1 MSVFSTTDGR
11 KWTVAVNLGAVKRV
25 REATGVDVLALVS
38 DQRAIS
44 EAFSDNIRLAE
55 VIASVIKPELAAAGV
70 TDDQFF
76 SVIDGAVIESAT
88 EALLAEVANFFQ
100 EPRRTI
106 LVKAMEKVQA
116 AVKEQNAR
124 GAAEALKA
132 LETMEVEIP
141 SELSHTSSVSSLQES
156 AA

>member
-11 KWTVAVNLGAVKRV
+11 KWTVAVNLGTVKRV

-106 LVKAMEKVQA
+106 LIKAMEKVRV

-141 SELSHTSSVSSLQES
+141 SELIHTSSVSSLQES

>member
-1 MSVFSTTDGR
+1 MSVFATTDGR
-11 KWTVAVNLGAVKRV
+11 KWTVAVNLGTVKRV
-25 REATGVDVLALVS
+25 REATGVDILALVS

-106 LVKAMEKVQA
+106 LVKAMEKVRV

-132 LETMEVEIP
+132 LETMQVEIP
-141 SELSHTSSVSSLQES
+141 SELTHTSSVLSLQES
-156 AA
+156 AV

>member
-11 KWTVAVNLGAVKRV
+11 KWTVAVNLGTVKRV

-141 SELSHTSSVSSLQES
+141 SELTHTNSVSSLQES

>member
-1 MSVFSTTDGR
+1 MTAFATTDGR
-11 KWTVAVNLGAVKRV
+11 RWTVAVNLGTVKRV
-25 REATGVDVLALVS
+25 REATGVDILALVS

-106 LVKAMEKVQA
+106 LIKAMEKVRV

-141 SELSHTSSVSSLQES
+141 SELIHTSSVSSLQES

>member
-1 MSVFSTTDGR
+1 MTAFATTDGR
-11 KWTVAVNLGAVKRV
+11 RWTVAVNLGTVKRV
-25 REATGVDVLALVS
+25 REATGVDILALVS

-106 LVKAMEKVQA
+106 LIKAMEKVQA

-141 SELSHTSSVSSLQES
+141 SELTHTSSVSSLQES
-156 AA
+156 AV

>member
-1 MSVFSTTDGR
+1 MTAFATTDGR
-11 KWTVAVNLGAVKRV
+11 RWTVAVNLGTVKRV
-25 REATGVDVLALVS
+25 REATGVDILALVS

-106 LVKAMEKVQA
+106 LIKAMEKVRV

-141 SELSHTSSVSSLQES
+141 SELTHTSSVSSLQES

>member
-11 KWTVAVNLGAVKRV
+11 KWTVAVNLGTVKRV
-25 REATGVDVLALVS
+25 REATGVDILALVS

-106 LVKAMEKVQA
+106 LIKAMEKVRV

-141 SELSHTSSVSSLQES
+141 SELTHTSSVSSLQES
-156 AA
+156 AV

>member
-11 KWTVAVNLGAVKRV
+11 KWTVAVNLGTVKRV
-25 REATGVDVLALVS
+25 REATGVDILALVS

-106 LVKAMEKVQA
+106 LIKAMEKVRV

-141 SELSHTSSVSSLQES
+141 SELIHTSSVSSLQES

>member
-11 KWTVAVNLGAVKRV
+11 KWTVAVNLGTVKRV

-141 SELSHTSSVSSLQES
+141 SELIHTSSVSSLQES

>member
-1 MSVFSTTDGR
+1 MSTFKTTDGR
-11 KWTVAVNLGAVKRV
+11 QWTVAVNVGTVKRV
-25 REATGVDVLALVS
+25 REATGVDILALVS

-55 VIASVIKPELAAAGV
+55 IMAAVIKPELTAAGV

-76 SVIDGAVIESAT
+76 SAIDGTVIESAT

-106 LVKAMEKVQA
+106 LLKAMEKVRA
-116 AVKEQNAR
+116 AFKEQTDQ
-124 GAAEALKA
+124 GAAAALKA
-132 LETMEVEIP
+132 LETMEVP
-141 SELSHTSSVSSLQES
+141 MPPELSHTSSVSSLRES

>member
-1 MSVFSTTDGR
+1 MTAFATTDGR
-11 KWTVAVNLGAVKRV
+11 RWTVAVNLGTVKRV
-25 REATGVDVLALVS
+25 REATGVDILALVS

-106 LVKAMEKVQA
+106 LIKAMEKVRV

-141 SELSHTSSVSSLQES
+141 SELTHTSSVSSLQES
-156 AA
+156 AV

>member
-1 MSVFSTTDGR
+1 MSTFKTTDGR
-11 KWTVAVNLGAVKRV
+11 EWTVAVNVGTVKRV
-25 REATGVDVLALVS
+25 REATGVDILALVS

-55 VIASVIKPELAAAGV
+55 IIAAVIRPGLLESGV
-70 TDDQFF
+70 TDEQFF
-76 SVIDGAVIESAT
+76 AAIDGSVIESAT

-106 LVKAMEKVQA
+106 LLKAMEKVRA

-132 LETMEVEIP
+132 LETMEVAIP
-141 SELSHTSSVSSLQES
+141 AELSHTSSVLSSQGS